1 MVYSKPFILA
11 LMKAFDRGEFCG
23 STCNILS
30 KHFYDMMDELA
41 SAFYTLYLSQA
52 SRAVLVEKFGE
63 KFM

>member
-1 MVYSKPFILA
+1 
-11 LMKAFDRGEFCG
+11 MKAFDRGEFCG